1 MMAGRIAIVCAMPQE
16 IKPLV
21 RKWRKVE
28 ERGLTFFE
36 GEMAIAVAGGIGSAP
51 AAMATMTLIAREQPT
66 CVITVGLAG
75 ALRRDL
81 RVGDVLWPRTIVNS
95 ATGKRFTSRWTES
108 QGTLLSGRAIASA
121 ERKQQLREEFAA
133 DAIDM
138 ESAGVASI
146 ADSCGLPFY
155 AVKAISDEVDFAMPP
170 MNDFVDAEGKFHTAA
185 FAVKLAFQPR
195 WWGPMRSLA
204 RNGHRASVELCSA
217 IEHQIEQIAKLHTG
231 ALTPQS

>member
-1 MMAGRIAIVCAMPQE
+1 MAGRVAIVCAITQE

-21 RKWRKVE
+21 RKWRKVQ

-36 GEMAIAVAGGIGSAP
+36 SEKAVAVASGIGSAP
-51 AAMATMTLIAREQPT
+51 AALATMTLIAREQPT
-66 CVITVGLAG
+66 CVMTVGLAG

-81 RVGDVLWPRTIVNS
+81 HVGDVLWLRTIVNA
-95 ATGKRFTSRWTES
+95 ATGKRFTSHAPNS
-108 QGTLLSGRAIASA
+108 QGTLLSGKTIASA

-170 MNDFVDAEGKFHTAA
+170 MNQFVDAEGKFHMAA
-185 FAVKLAFQPR
+185 FAGKMLFEPR
-195 WWGPMRSLA
+195 WWGPMRALA

-217 IEHQIEQIAKLHTG
+217 LEHQIEQIAKTHAG